1 MPQAQQVLTPA
12 RSMPAESWRH
22 GAAVFILVLCN
33 FLLSAPRNVMLDD
46 DGYFILAAW
55 FGGVAHPPGY
65 PLYTLIANLFAH
77 LPLGSVAFRVH
88 ACSAFFGALACAV
101 LWCLTRRLTGS
112 RMAGWIAALCYG
124 SSGAFWSE
132 ATVAEVYSL
141 NAFLFFLL
149 LWLCMDPAVNRTRRQ
164 AIMSAHWIAGIF
176 GLSLANHWPLMAL
189 SFPALMVA
197 AWPRR
202 VEFYARPLS
211 VFFSFCIGLLPYAWM
226 VHRSR
231 VSEIAFFGPIGN
243 WSDFWFYISRQA
255 YTGID
260 YSVSAGWEDKLRY
273 VGLAL
278 TESAR
283 QFGWLGAALGLTGLV
298 AQWRVLPRPWC
309 WALLLG
315 FAGSSVVLA
324 ALLGFAWDLLHRY
337 TFEQYPLVA
346 YGILAIWLALGAN
359 TLITRVLRAVPA
371 LGHSRILPWALGLL
385 LVGNVWLHHAPA
397 NFRAH
402 DHWAADFAGTLLQ
415 SLAPGA
421 ALFTFGDYATGPL
434 AYLNRVEGVRPDVEI
449 FNVNGQLFR
458 NRLVSPRADDPEA
471 IAAAIDAFVERQER
485 PVYYNM
491 VLPHRYGVIAHGLFF
506 EVGRNL
512 APGMHQ
518 AYLTPEIAVY
528 FAQLFARGEPR
539 DTSQLIHYRQLSAP
553 YCRTL
558 AGLSLARPG
567 ETLAR
572 LMEQRCGG
580 FYGLLERAAV
590 LMDANSGED
599 ARAIAL
605 LLRAELHQDEAVSVE
620 AIASMDNQ
628 LGFANER
635 VGEHGRALEF
645 FRRSWSR
652 WPDPANPARP
662 YIHPEGMQL

>member
-1 MPQAQQVLTPA
+1 MMPSAPSA
-12 RSMPAESWRH
+12 AESWRH
-22 GAAVFILVLCN
+22 GSAVFIVVLCN
-33 FLLSAPRNVMLDD
+33 FLLSAPRSVMLDD

-65 PLYTLIANLFAH
+65 PLYTLIAGLFTH

-88 ACSAFFGALACAV
+88 VCSAVFGALACAV

-112 RMAGWIAALCYG
+112 RMAAWIAALSYG
-124 SSGAFWSE
+124 CSGAFWSE

-149 LWLCMDPAVNRTRRQ
+149 LWLCTDPGVNRTRQ
-164 AIMSAHWIAGIF
+164 QSLMQAHWMAGIF

-189 SFPALMVA
+189 SFPALVAA

-202 VEFYARPLS
+202 FDFSARPLS
-211 VFFSFCIGLLPYAWM
+211 MFISFCIGLLPYVWM

-231 VSEIAFFGPIGN
+231 ISEMAFFGPIGN

-260 YSVSAGWEDKLRY
+260 HSVSAGWDDKLRY

-298 AQWRVLPRPWC
+298 VQWRVLPRSWC

-315 FAGSSVVLA
+315 FAGSTVVLA

-346 YGILAIWLALGAN
+346 YGILAIWLAIGAQA
-359 TLITRVLRAVPA
+359 LFARAVRTVPA
-371 LGHSRILPWALGLL
+371 LGQSSTLPWALGVL

-402 DHWAADFAGTLLQ
+402 DQWAAEFAETLLL
-415 SLAPGA
+415 SLAPDA

-434 AYLNRVEGVRPDVEI
+434 AYLNKVEGVRPDVEI
-449 FNVNGQLFR
+449 FNVNGQLFT

-471 IAAAIDAFVERQER
+471 IATAVHAFVEQHDG
-485 PVYYNM
+485 PVYYNL
-491 VLPHRYGVIAHGLFF
+491 VLPHRYGVIAHGLFY
-506 EVGRNL
+506 EVGRDL
-512 APGMHQ
+512 APGVHQ
-518 AYLTPEIAVY
+518 ANLMPQVAMY
-528 FAQLFARGEPR
+528 FAQLFTRGEPR
-539 DTSQLIHYRQLSAP
+539 DTSQLIHYRQLSTP

-572 LMEQRCGG
+572 MLEQRCGG

-590 LMDANSGED
+590 LLDAD
-599 ARAIAL
+599 AGQGPQAIAL
-605 LLRAELHQDEAVSVE
+605 LQRAEQQQHEAVTVE
-620 AIASMDNQ
+620 AVATLNNQ
-628 LGFANER
+628 LGLAFDHA
-635 VGEHGRALEF
+635 GDHARALDF

-652 WPDPANPARP
+652 WPDRSNPARAYLNAGAQP
-662 YIHPEGMQL
+662 D